1 MLGPE
6 SLVHFVGQSKRM
18 VKKLL
23 AIPRRLY
30 WVTKEVFSTRS
41 SQYIIENN
49 TMPITDST
57 ETFVAKTF
65 GFLLFTIGQ
74 LWTQN
79 LQAKCL
85 CWASN
90 IWQSLYAKGLKLF
103 SLFSSCFCVF
113 HTSVVNPTR
122 SFSIFPIWLSC
133 ENGWYYPKS
142 FRLQQLLVSYCVYCI
157 GLFKG
162 NRPVDIHFTN
172 HLHRLL
178 CSCRELITLIIHEW
192 TAVELSPIVCLIKMS
207 EDGIHVACSYMRLAN
222 ICYLQAH
229 ASGMYLSFAVTC
241 TWQIL

>member
-1 MLGPE
+1 
-6 SLVHFVGQSKRM
+6 M

-30 WVTKEVFSTRS
+30 WVTEEVFRHVPS
-41 SQYIIENN
+41 SISLKNN

-65 GFLLFTIGQ
+65 GFLLITIGQ

-103 SLFSSCFCVF
+103 SLFSSCLCVF

-122 SFSIFPIWLSC
+122 SFNIFPF
-133 ENGWYYPKS
+133 GYPAKTAGITRS
-142 FRLQQLLVSYCVYCI
+142 HSDFSNYLWVIVFIALGFLKETDLLTFILRTTY
-157 GLFKG
+157 
-162 NRPVDIHFTN
+162 T
-172 HLHRLL
+172 
-178 CSCRELITLIIHEW
+178 
-192 TAVELSPIVCLIKMS
+192 VCFVL
-207 EDGIHVACSYMRLAN
+207 VAK
-222 ICYLQAH
+222 
-229 ASGMYLSFAVTC
+229 
-241 TWQIL
+241 